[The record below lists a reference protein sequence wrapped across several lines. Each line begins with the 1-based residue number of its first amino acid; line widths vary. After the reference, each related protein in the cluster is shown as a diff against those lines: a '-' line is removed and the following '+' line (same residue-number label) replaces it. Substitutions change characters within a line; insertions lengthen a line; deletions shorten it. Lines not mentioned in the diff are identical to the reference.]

1 METHIGVGV
10 GEYIEKEFSD
20 AKESIRLSTPTLTL
34 SLTKK
39 ILSIAEKGVKIRIIT
54 SPRINPESEE
64 SNVLIRKSIK
74 IGNEKNQ
81 SLKIE
86 HKVVS
91 NKTLPMVHVKLY
103 VIDEK
108 IVIFGSPNLGEVHF
122 WKYAEY
128 IWILRE
134 PELVNTAKKDYNKLW
149 SLFPDSKL
157 DISDSKRK
165 SKNFV
170 RKIRRKF

>member
-1 METHIGVGV
+1 METRIGVGV
-10 GEYIEKEFSD
+10 GEYIEKEFST
-20 AKESIRLSTPTLTL
+20 AKESIWISTPTLTL

-39 ILSIAEKGVKIRIIT
+39 ILSLAKKGIKIRIIT

-64 SNVLIRKSIK
+64 SNVLIRKSLSIDNK
-74 IGNEKNQ
+74 QNQ
-81 SLKIE
+81 SLQID

-91 NKTLPMVHVKLY
+91 NKLLPMVHVKLY
-103 VIDEK
+103 IIDEK
-108 IVIFGSPNLGEVHF
+108 IAIFGSPNLGEVHF

-134 PELVNTAKKDYNKLW
+134 LELVDITKKDYDKLW
-149 SLFPDSKL
+149 SMFPDSKL

-170 RKIRRKF
+170 SKIRRKF